1 MIWNSYDRINDE
13 ADIKVTI
20 CDSRT
25 ARLTL
30 ATSGPDVALFCSD
43 CEEADVLATSRRL
56 RPETP
61 MMVIGE
67 SRDVDRVVDY
77 IRNGACDFIQKPCSP
92 AAWSTASVRRSPCG
106 QRDRDRVLQPGAVE
120 GHLPE
125 AESFEAGDL
134 SRLDELQQNLESNR
148 DAADRQTTLPA
159 RASSALSS
167 ARSSGSR
174 MSSGPPSSSFSPSRS
189 RPTSRHSW
197 PIRTRIFR
205 SGRT

>member
-1 MIWNSYDRINDE
+1 MNQNDRPAEREGTRSKAPYSVLVVTDSDHDLELYDRINDE

-77 IRNGACDFIQKPCSP
+77 IRNSACDFVGNHVPGQPGRP
-92 AAWSTASVRRSPCG
+92 PVRRSPAG
-106 QRDRDRVLQPGAVE
+106 SVIGI
-120 GHLPE
+120 
-125 AESFEAGDL
+125 ESCAW
-134 SRLDELQQNLESNR
+134 
-148 DAADRQTTLPA
+148 
-159 RASSALSS
+159 
-167 ARSSGSR
+167 SG
-174 MSSGPPSSSFSPSRS
+174 
-189 RPTSRHSW
+189 
-197 PIRTRIFR
+197 
-205 SGRT
+205 